1 MAIRVDAAGDGLT
14 RTTNLPSISAFTMM
28 GWFYLVNAPASGTWN
43 TPFMIGTTTS
53 GQWFG
58 LQIQGPSGS
67 TIFDIWANGGDAVG
81 TTIISIGAWHHYA
94 LTYDGTTLRAYLDG
108 TQECTFAGGPGALS
122 SQVMKFGHD
131 IETPDEHIDGRMMAI
146 KVWSAALSAA
156 EVASEMQTILPKRL
170 ANLNTFTPG
179 FPGSGERARD
189 YSGVGGNWTEDGT
202 LTDEDPAPIS
212 WGGRII
218 TPMRPAAGTPAN
230 TQTRKGVF
238 DLWALLEPGSWAA

>member
-1 MAIRVDAAGDGLT
+1 MSIRCDAAGDGLT
-14 RTTNLPSISAFTMM
+14 RTTNLPSFSAWTMM
-28 GWFYLVNAPASGTWN
+28 GWFYLVSVPGAGTWN
-43 TPFMIGTTTS
+43 TPMMIGTTTS
-53 GQWFG
+53 GAWFG
-58 LQIQGPSGS
+58 LQITGVSPV
-67 TIFDIWANGGDAVG
+67 FDIWGNGADGIG
-81 TTIISIGAWHHYA
+81 TTVLSTGTWYHFA
-94 LTYDGTTLRAYLDG
+94 LTYDGTIQRAYLNG
-108 TQECTFAGGPGALS
+108 VQECTLTVGPGALS

-131 IETPDEHIDGRMMAI
+131 IETPDEHIDGRIMAI
-146 KVWSAALSAA
+146 KVWGAALSAA
-156 EVASEMQTILPKRL
+156 EVQQEMHTIVPQRT
-170 ANLNTFTPG
+170 ANLNSFTPA

-202 LTDEDPAPIS
+202 LTDEDPAPVS